1 MKIIDKIKS
10 LTSSKQQAPTHLDIC
25 DLIEEIILHK
35 KNNLQDKP
43 EDLSAQDWKN
53 VLNDIA
59 YAFKVKKTKTILRSS
74 VRNQQRQ
81 EKIERAFKLFE
92 VYFKDL

>member
-35 KNNLQDKP
+35 KKQP
-43 EDLSAQDWKN
+43 S
-53 VLNDIA
+53 
-59 YAFKVKKTKTILRSS
+59 
-74 VRNQQRQ
+74 RQ
-81 EKIERAFKLFE
+81 T
-92 VYFKDL
+92 